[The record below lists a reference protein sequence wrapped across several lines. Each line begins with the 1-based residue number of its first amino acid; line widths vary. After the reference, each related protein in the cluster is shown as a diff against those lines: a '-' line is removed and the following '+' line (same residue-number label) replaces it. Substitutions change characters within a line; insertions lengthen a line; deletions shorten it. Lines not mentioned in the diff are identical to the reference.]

1 MNILIVAPDYP
12 DDRRRKYQF
21 VKELVTAFVRCGH
34 RCYVIAPYS
43 VTKNW
48 SLVPYLRDEAGVRV
62 CRPMFASFSTLKKS
76 GISISYVLRK
86 RALYKALRKM
96 DFRPDV
102 VYAHFWEAA
111 ERVYDYARSNH
122 LPLFVASGE
131 SVITNLFDVS
141 RLTKEFSDYVSG
153 VICVSRKNMEESV
166 SLGLTSADKCAVFPN
181 AADRSLFVQMER
193 SQCRREL
200 GFPSDAYIVAFVG
213 AFCER
218 KGTRRL
224 SAAIDRIKT
233 LPVHSIFIGSG
244 EEMPSC
250 ENILFLG
257 SLPHERIPV
266 YLNAA
271 DVFVLP
277 TLHEGCCNAVV
288 EALACGLPVIS
299 SDRPF
304 NWDVLNKDNSIM
316 VDPMDVD
323 AIADAIVAL
332 SDAERRR
339 SYAEHAL
346 ASVADMSIEKR
357 ADDILRFIQS
367 RMSV

>member
-1 MNILIVAPDYP
+1 MNILIVSPDYP
-12 DDRRRKYQF
+12 TERRTKYQF
-21 VKELVTAFVRCGH
+21 VKELVSAFVAHGH
-34 RCYVIAPYS
+34 DCFVLSPYS
-43 VTKNW
+43 VTKNR
-48 SLVPYLRDEAGVRV
+48 SFCPYMTSSEGVSM
-62 CRPMFASFSTLKKS
+62 CRPNYLSFSTLKVAGFS
-76 GISISYVLRK
+76 PTYALRK
-86 RALYKALRKM
+86 RALYKALRGM

-111 ERVYDYARSNH
+111 EWVYDYARANH

-131 SVITNLFDVS
+131 SVISNLFDLS
-141 RLTKEFSDYVSG
+141 RLTKDFADYVSG

-166 SLGLTSADKCAVFPN
+166 SLGLTSAEKCVVLPN
-181 AADRSLFVQMER
+181 ATDRSLFRKMDKA
-193 SQCRREL
+193 QCRSEL
-200 GFPSDAYIVAFVG
+200 GVPQNAYVVAFVG

-218 KGTRRL
+218 KGVRRL
-224 SAAIDRIKT
+224 SAAIDRIKA
-233 LPVHSIFIGSG
+233 LPVHSFFIGNG

-250 ENILFLG
+250 GNILFVG
-257 SLPHERIPV
+257 PLPHERIPV

-299 SDRPF
+299 SDLPF

-316 VDPMDVD
+316 VDPTDVE
-323 AIADAIVAL
+323 AIAEAIVAL
-332 SDAERRR
+332 SDAEKRRL
-339 SYAEHAL
+339 YADHAL
-346 ASVADMSIEKR
+346 ASVDDVSIEKR
-357 ADDILRFIQS
+357 AEDILRFIQS